1 MVILIMSKCIIIQTS
16 SKVNISLKRGMI
28 FMRNKDVVKIV
39 MCALFAALA
48 CVATLVIQIP
58 SPMNGFVNMGDCIVL
73 LGAFLLGPIYGAAAG
88 GIGSMLADIISGYAH
103 YAPATLIIKALMG
116 LVAGIIFKKL
126 HKKEKVVASV
136 AGGIVAEIIMVL
148 GYFCYAAVIF
158 GKGLGAA
165 ASVPG
170 NIVQGVFGIVSS
182 VILYAVIS
190 RNKAINKFT
199 EE

>member
-1 MVILIMSKCIIIQTS
+1 
-16 SKVNISLKRGMI
+16 
-28 FMRNKDVVKIV
+28 MRNRRVVKIV

-48 CVATLVIQIP
+48 CVATLVIQVP

-73 LGAFLLGPIYGAAAG
+73 LGAFLLGPMYGAAAG
-88 GIGSMLADIISGYAH
+88 GIGSMLADIISGYVH

-116 LVAGIIFKKL
+116 LAAGIIFIKLNKK
-126 HKKEKVVASV
+126 VIASI

-170 NIVQGVFGIVSS
+170 NLIQGVFGIVTS

-190 RNKAINKFT
+190 KNKAIKFT